1 MNGTVVTNQEE
12 GLVLNSLASNSQ
24 LESEIL
30 RLEEEFGKAMI
41 GNDADSI
48 GRFLSDDWII
58 IDADGGIVSRARFL
72 EVIRSGALTHKAMAS
87 EDIRV
92 RVYRDSA
99 TVTALTTSR
108 TDYQGHEFTTK
119 ERATDVFVKQNGQWR
134 CVLTHL
140 TSFPK
145 K

>member
-1 MNGTVVTNQEE
+1 M
-12 GLVLNSLASNSQ
+12 NSLASNSQ
-24 LESEIL
+24 LESDIL
-30 RLEEEFGKAMI
+30 RLEEEFGRAMI
-41 GNDADSI
+41 GNNADSI

-58 IDADGGIVSRARFL
+58 IDANGGIVSRARFL
-72 EVIRSGALTHKAMAS
+72 EVIRSGALTHKAMDS

-108 TDYQGHEFTTK
+108 TKYQGQEFTTT

-134 CVLTHL
+134 CALTHL
-140 TSFPK
+140 TSFRK